1 MVAYV
6 GVNYKAKK
14 LTTNK
19 QNMNVYDLQKSF
31 EKVLNILNN
40 GYKDDKDLLYLFSSY
55 IASNPDFKYNI
66 TYLTDSID
74 RFFLDYEIY
83 ETKKLIFE
91 EVIKYINSINLS
103 KFEIEIEFDSKFKY
117 NTDGSSNLQI
127 IANNNNQPDIYRIG
141 AKHFLM
147 KLTLIKPIKIEYSHL
162 IKVDAK
168 SNDQWAKIIS
178 NFITVINKYNN
189 EEQ

>member
-168 SNDQWAKIIS
+168 SNDQWVKIIS